1 MEKIYTTK
9 KPLYTNGGKNMV
21 DYAAAIK
28 KPFSDMQTAGLGIIL
43 GFIPVLNILV
53 SGYGIGIARKTVNKD
68 NSLPKWDP
76 NQVVKYIIDAL
87 MAIVILIVYQ
97 IPAGILLVIGAAMAG
112 GVLLPSILTGN
123 MDAIISAG
131 LDALA
136 VGGPFILIGGLL
148 GLIGGL
154 LSIMGVIAYA
164 KDGSLGAA
172 FKIKT
177 LSKKV
182 LSVPFLA
189 SIIVLVIYQV
199 VLVLISLI
207 LLIIPVIGVFL
218 GAGLMTYALTVT
230 GLTLFAEVYNET
242 P

>member
-1 MEKIYTTK
+1 
-9 KPLYTNGGKNMV
+9 MV

-43 GFIPVLNILV
+43 GFIPIINILV
-53 SGYGIGIARKTVNKD
+53 SGYGIGVARKTVNKD

-76 NQVVKYIIDAL
+76 NQVVKYLIDAI

-97 IPAGILLVIGAAMAG
+97 IPAGILVVIGTFMAG
-112 GVLLPSILTGN
+112 GVFLSSLSTGN
-123 MDAIISAG
+123 IEAIASAG
-131 LDALA
+131 LGALA

-164 KDGSLGAA
+164 KEGSLGAA
-172 FKIKT
+172 FKIKQ

-182 LSVPFLA
+182 LSVPFLV
-189 SIIVLVIYQV
+189 SIIVLIIYQV
-199 VLVLISLI
+199 ILGIISAL
-207 LLIIPVIGVFL
+207 LLIIPIIGIFL
-218 GAGLMTYALTVT
+218 GAGLMMYALTVT

>member
-43 GFIPVLNILV
+43 GFIPVINILV

-76 NQVVKYIIDAL
+76 NQVVKYIIDAI
-87 MAIVILIVYQ
+87 MAMVILIVYQ
-97 IPAGILLVIGAAMAG
+97 IPAGILLLIGGAMAG
-112 GVLLPSILTGN
+112 GALISSLSTGN
-123 MDAIISAG
+123 MNAITSAV
-131 LDALA
+131 LSALIL
-136 VGGPFILIGGLL
+136 GGPFLLIGGLL

-164 KDGSLGAA
+164 KEGSLGAA
-172 FKIKT
+172 FKIKA

-182 LSVPFLA
+182 LSVPFLV

-199 VLVLISLI
+199 VLGLISAL
-207 LLIIPVIGVFL
+207 LLIIPIIGIFL
-218 GAGLMTYALTVT
+218 GAGLMMYALTVT